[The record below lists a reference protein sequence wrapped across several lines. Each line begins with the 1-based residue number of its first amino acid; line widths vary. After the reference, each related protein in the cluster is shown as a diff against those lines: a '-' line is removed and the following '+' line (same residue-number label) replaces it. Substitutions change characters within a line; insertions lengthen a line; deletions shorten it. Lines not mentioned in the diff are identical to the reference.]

1 MTIVVAVVTICQM
14 IVAIAAALCV
24 LRLLRGPS
32 IADRAVA
39 VDTLTITIGVE
50 IVLSAAKSG
59 VDRNIDFLLIAALV
73 AFIGTTAVGRFIERR
88 GAR

>member
-1 MTIVVAVVTICQM
+1 MTVLITICQA
-14 IVAIAAALCV
+14 IVAVAAVLCV

-32 IADRAVA
+32 VADRAVA
-39 VDTLTITIGVE
+39 VDTLTLTIGVE

-59 VDRNIDFLLIAALV
+59 VERNIDFLLVAGLV

-88 GAR
+88 GTR